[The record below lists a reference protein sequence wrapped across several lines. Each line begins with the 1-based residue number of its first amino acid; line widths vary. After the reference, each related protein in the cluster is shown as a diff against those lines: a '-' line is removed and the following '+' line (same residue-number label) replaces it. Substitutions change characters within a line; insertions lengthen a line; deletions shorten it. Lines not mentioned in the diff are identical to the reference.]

1 MGDVGTEFVYMPKSD
16 GSHYVDGF
24 LNYEGEE
31 VATVKG
37 TYKSEGNGYL
47 DAEVGMEKLP
57 LHFVNGFVPDQ
68 IMGLKGYGEGKLKFF
83 MNISHEIR
91 TPLTLILTPLFTLIV
106 SPFGVIAVR
115 REKIVHLAQES
126 TILACFIRAVQGL
139 AHQ

>member
-57 LHFVNGFVPDQ
+57 LH
-68 IMGLKGYGEGKLKFF
+68 L
-83 MNISHEIR
+83 
-91 TPLTLILTPLFTLIV
+91 
-106 SPFGVIAVR
+106 
-115 REKIVHLAQES
+115 S
-126 TILACFIRAVQGL
+126 TVCS
-139 AHQ
+139 